1 MPTYP
6 NPSTLVNV
14 ACALE
19 EVSKTKRLRCHA
31 QLGLLLLSAVV
42 AAIAP
47 GRVRAADSLRACID
61 QSLQQATQ
69 RGVQVERKPRADF
82 LLTGDAR
89 VFLHRFRK
97 DACVGFFA
105 AGAKYTQAV
114 DLTVLSPSGRVL
126 AQAPSRTTLPQTQ
139 YCGRAG
145 DVAFVSVRVSDGQGE
160 VVYGAVSS
168 ARGADALDP
177 LARCAALGAPRP
189 SPLDLGPEPIAR
201 SLEEELTALSLEFRE
216 LGYAPDGL
224 VAFGALLSGQH
235 EARMLNLES
244 DQCYALAAVGD
255 ADVIDL
261 DLRVFAQGAA
271 PEPIATDTTRRRN
284 GVVKLC
290 TAPGTRYV
298 VDTAVFQGEGAYVVE
313 ALRLHEPA
321 RVPGIEGQARISYA
335 ELNAR
340 MEARGFRA
348 EPLTTGLVG
357 ANERLRIPVQVKAGE
372 CYAFA
377 AVAVSDSPRGA
388 LDMGVLDERGRL
400 AALDSGKEDDPLAFY
415 CPTSNGVASVLVRAK
430 GSRGTSRFALVVGR
444 EVTP

>member
-1 MPTYP
+1 V
-6 NPSTLVNV
+6 LCA
-14 ACALE
+14 AC
-19 EVSKTKRLRCHA
+19 
-31 QLGLLLLSAVV
+31 LGSL
-42 AAIAP
+42 AP
-47 GRVRAADSLRACID
+47 RPARAAEDLRTCID
-61 QSLQQATQ
+61 RSLKTASA
-69 RGVQVERKPRADF
+69 RGVRLEREPHADF

-97 DACVGFFA
+97 NACVGFFA

-126 AQAPSRTTLPQTQ
+126 AQAPSRSTLPQTQ

-160 VVYGAVSS
+160 VVYGAVS
-168 ARGADALDP
+168 ATRGNDALDEV
-177 LARCAALGAPRP
+177 ARCRALGAPRP
-189 SPLDLGPEPIAR
+189 MPLDVGPEPSSR
-201 SLEEELTALSLEFRE
+201 SLEEELTALSAEFRE

-255 ADVIDL
+255 SDVVDL
-261 DLRVFAQGAA
+261 DLRVFAQGAS
-271 PEPIATDTTRRRN
+271 PEPVVADTTRRRN
-284 GVVKLC
+284 AVVKLC
-290 TAPGTRYV
+290 TSGTTRYV
-298 VDTAVFQGEGAYVVE
+298 VDTALFQGDGAYVVE
-313 ALRLHEPA
+313 AMRLSEPA

-335 ELNAR
+335 ELGAR
-340 MEARGFRA
+340 MRARGFEA
-348 EPLTTGLVG
+348 EPITTGLVG
-357 ANERLRIPVQVKAGE
+357 ANERLRVPVPVKTGV

-400 AALDSGKEDDPLAFY
+400 AALDSGKEDDPLVFH
-415 CPTSNGVASVLVRAK
+415 CPAADGVASVLVRAK
-430 GSRGTSRFALVVGR
+430 NSRGTSRFALVVGR
-444 EVTP
+444 EPSAVMR